1 MDMRRLKKYLAL
13 KGRCYE
19 AADENRRLLAV
30 DPKSLGP
37 RERDDYE
44 RAVWAVAVVIHCLEQ
59 RAAGLREEL
68 RVDSIEGAAAVRA
81 LVGRLLR
88 GLFRSGRAMTR
99 RDHCWL
105 RAHRELVV
113 GALPALEGRWPRE
126 CQAVRAIL
134 RGA

>member
-19 AADENRRLLAV
+19 AADANRQLLEV
-30 DPKSLGP
+30 DPKSLGR
-37 RERDDYE
+37 RERDEYE
-44 RAVWAVAVVIHCLEQ
+44 KALWAVAMAIHCLEQ
-59 RAAGLREEL
+59 RAAGLREAL
-68 RVDSIEGAAAVRA
+68 RVDSPEGAAAARS

-88 GLFRSGRAMTR
+88 GRFRRGGTMTL
-99 RDHCWL
+99 RDYCWL

-113 GALPALEGRWPRE
+113 EALPALERRWPRE

-134 RGA
+134 GGA